1 MNDIDQPPPYVPMDF
16 TAWMEICLGG
26 RWWVFDP
33 RNNDLR
39 FGWVLI
45 ARGRDAA
52 DLPLIHTFGKHQLKS
67 FEVWIDKLDA
77 IADSSVRR

>member
-1 MNDIDQPPPYVPMDF
+1 MSDIDQPPPYVPMDF
-16 TAWMEICLGG
+16 AAWMETYLGG

-52 DLPLIHTFGKHQLKS
+52 DVPLIHTFGKHQLKS